1 MSKRTTGDAVRGDEV
16 LGRTLSQKD
25 NGPSPAEPSSGPPN
39 RKVLRTL
46 ALVVLLGI
54 AGVVA
59 WAKWATVSS
68 IFHGGN
74 GSDRIIGL
82 SGRIE
87 GDDSAVAPK
96 TSGRILE
103 VRVREGDSVNAGQIL
118 AVLDDQQVRAREEQA
133 GRSAEGAEARAKAAK
148 AQIDV
153 LEEQLRQSQLQTEQ
167 ATVDAEGR
175 VSQAEADL
183 AAAESDLAR
192 QEASFQLA
200 AFDKEAYTRLAQ
212 TGAVSER
219 QGKEAVAN
227 ADQQAAARRR
237 IEATKGALTT
247 AKANVANAAIR
258 GAQSA
263 AIRKQIAQ
271 QQAEIASATANAA
284 VARAEL
290 VEARANLQDL
300 TVTAPFTGTVL
311 TRTAEPGEVIQA
323 GTAIV
328 TLLDLTKV
336 YLRGFIPEGRIG
348 RVKIGQAARI
358 YLDSQPDRP
367 IAAYVLRIDPR
378 ATFTPENTY
387 FQDDRVKQVVGVKL
401 QLKDAIGFAKPG
413 MPADGEVLVE
423 GDSWPAKRPAK

>member
-1 MSKRTTGDAVRGDEV
+1 MKGDAVTGNEV
-16 LGRTLSQKD
+16 LDRMVSQAGNGR
-25 NGPSPAEPSSGPPN
+25 SPAEPPSRPRN
-39 RKVLRTL
+39 RKALRTL
-46 ALVVLLGI
+46 ALVVLLVI
-54 AGVVA
+54 AGVLA
-59 WAKWATVSS
+59 WANWATVSS

-87 GDDSAVAPK
+87 GDDSAVASK

-118 AVLDDQQVRAREEQA
+118 AVLDDQQVRAREEQVR
-133 GRSAEGAEARAKAAK
+133 RSVESAEARAKAAK

-192 QEASFQLA
+192 QEASLQLA
-200 AFDKEAYTRLAQ
+200 LFDKDAYTRLALL
-212 TGAVSER
+212 GAVSER

-227 ADQQAAARRR
+227 ADQQAAAAAAAKRR

-258 GAQSA
+258 GAQTA

-271 QQAEIASATANAA
+271 QQAEIASATAIFFLMIRHPPKSTLFPYKTIFLSPTSTN
-284 VARAEL
+284 
-290 VEARANLQDL
+290 
-300 TVTAPFTGTVL
+300 PGFT
-311 TRTAEPGEVIQA
+311 RC
-323 GTAIV
+323 
-328 TLLDLTKV
+328 
-336 YLRGFIPEGRIG
+336 
-348 RVKIGQAARI
+348 
-358 YLDSQPDRP
+358 
-367 IAAYVLRIDPR
+367 
-378 ATFTPENTY
+378 
-387 FQDDRVKQVVGVKL
+387 
-401 QLKDAIGFAKPG
+401 
-413 MPADGEVLVE
+413 
-423 GDSWPAKRPAK
+423 

>member
-1 MSKRTTGDAVRGDEV
+1 M
-16 LGRTLSQKD
+16 
-25 NGPSPAEPSSGPPN
+25 PAEPSSGPPN
-39 RKVLRTL
+39 RCSAL
-46 ALVVLLGI
+46 ALVVLVELPGSWPGQSGLRFRASFTAATARI
-54 AGVVA
+54 ESSDSAWKKSKAMIRPSLPGRPAGGYSKCA
-59 WAKWATVSS
+59 FAKETVS
-68 IFHGGN
+68 
-74 GSDRIIGL
+74 
-82 SGRIE
+82 
-87 GDDSAVAPK
+87 
-96 TSGRILE
+96 TQ
-103 VRVREGDSVNAGQIL
+103 GQIL
-118 AVLDDQQVRAREEQA
+118 AVLDDQQVRAREERA
-133 GRSAEGAEARAKAAK
+133 RVAVEGAEARAKAAK

-192 QEASFQLA
+192 QEASFQRA

-212 TGAVSER
+212 TGAASER

-227 ADQQAAARRR
+227 ADQQAAAVAAAKRR

-247 AKANVANAAIR
+247 AKANVCQCGDP

-284 VARAEL
+284 LARAEL

-300 TVTAPFTGTVL
+300 TVTSPFTGTVL

-413 MPADGEVLVE
+413 MPVDGEVLVE
-423 GDSWPAKRPAK
+423 GDSWPAKVFKGRPQNDRRRE

>member
-1 MSKRTTGDAVRGDEV
+1 MTENEV
-16 LGRTLSQKD
+16 LGRTVSQAD
-25 NGPSPAEPSSGPPN
+25 NGGAPAEPPSRPPN
-39 RKVLRTL
+39 RKALRTL
-46 ALVVLLGI
+46 ALVVLLAI
-54 AGVVA
+54 AGALV
-59 WAKWATVSS
+59 WANWTTVSN

-74 GSDRIIGL
+74 GADRIIGL

-87 GDDSAVAPK
+87 GDDSAVASK

-118 AVLDDQQVRAREEQA
+118 AVLDDQQVRAREDQA
-133 GRSAEGAEARAKAAK
+133 RAAFEGAEARAKAAK

-200 AFDKEAYTRLAQ
+200 AFDKEAYTRLAL

-219 QGKEAVAN
+219 QGKESVAN
-227 ADQQAAARRR
+227 ADQQAAAKRR

-258 GAQSA
+258 GAQTA
-263 AIRKQIAQ
+263 AIGKQIAQ
-271 QQAEIASATANAA
+271 QQAEIAGATANAA
-284 VARAEL
+284 QARAEL

-300 TVTAPFTGTVL
+300 TVIAPFPGTVL

>member
-1 MSKRTTGDAVRGDEV
+1 MTGNEV
-16 LGRTLSQKD
+16 LDRTVNLAD
-25 NGPSPAEPSSGPPN
+25 NGRSPAEPPSRPRN

-46 ALVVLLGI
+46 ALVVLLVI
-54 AGVVA
+54 AGVLA
-59 WAKWATVSS
+59 WANWASVSK
-68 IFHGGN
+68 IFHGGD

-87 GDDSAVAPK
+87 GDDSAVASK

-133 GRSAEGAEARAKAAK
+133 RGAVEGAVARTKAAK
-148 AQIDV
+148 AQIEV

-175 VSQAEADL
+175 VSQAEAEV

-192 QEASFQLA
+192 QEASLQLA
-200 AFDKEAYTRLAQ
+200 LFDKDSYTRLAQ
-212 TGAVSER
+212 SGVVSQH
-219 QGKEAVAN
+219 QGKEAVSN
-227 ADQQAAARRR
+227 ADQQTAAVAAAKRR

-258 GAQSA
+258 GAQTA

-271 QQAEIASATANAA
+271 QQAEIASATANATQ
-284 VARAEL
+284 ARAGL

-323 GTAIV
+323 GTPIV

-336 YLRGFIPEGRIG
+336 YLRGFIPEGSIG

-367 IAAYVLRIDPR
+367 IVAYVLRIDPR

-387 FQDDRVKQVVGVKL
+387 FKDDRVKQVVGVKL

-423 GDSWPAKRPAK
+423 GDSWPAKRRAK

>member
-1 MSKRTTGDAVRGDEV
+1 MIQPSRRRPAVGFSKCA
-16 LGRTLSQKD
+16 
-25 NGPSPAEPSSGPPN
+25 
-39 RKVLRTL
+39 
-46 ALVVLLGI
+46 
-54 AGVVA
+54 
-59 WAKWATVSS
+59 
-68 IFHGGN
+68 F
-74 GSDRIIGL
+74 
-82 SGRIE
+82 
-87 GDDSAVAPK
+87 
-96 TSGRILE
+96 
-103 VRVREGDSVNAGQIL
+103 
-118 AVLDDQQVRAREEQA
+118 ARETA
-133 GRSAEGAEARAKAAK
+133 STPDRSLLCSTINRFARAKNRRGGAVEGAEARAKAAK

-227 ADQQAAARRR
+227 ADQQAAAVAAAKRR

-258 GAQSA
+258 GAQTA

-284 VARAEL
+284 QARAEL

-323 GTAIV
+323 GTRNRHPARFNEGV
-328 TLLDLTKV
+328 SSRLHSGRAYRTRQDRAGRSDL
-336 YLRGFIPEGRIG
+336 
-348 RVKIGQAARI
+348 
-358 YLDSQPDRP
+358 S
-367 IAAYVLRIDPR
+367 
-378 ATFTPENTY
+378 
-387 FQDDRVKQVVGVKL
+387 
-401 QLKDAIGFAKPG
+401 
-413 MPADGEVLVE
+413 
-423 GDSWPAKRPAK
+423 